1 MPQSDTHHNQDGG
14 PQPSDLAGL
23 TDEALVV
30 RAQGKDVAAFEELLA
45 RYEEKLYRLAMRFVR
60 NESDA
65 QEILQDVFLSAW
77 RKLPGFEGR
86 AQFGSWMYRVT
97 VNAALM
103 FLRSRNRHPE
113 VMLDDLEPGLLSKA
127 TEQSS
132 HGSSEDWSKRPDE
145 QLQSEELR
153 RHIQAAVDALP
164 DGLRTVFLVRDVE
177 GLSTEET
184 AEVLGMSLPAVKTRL
199 HRARLALREAIG
211 HYFAQ

>member
-1 MPQSDTHHNQDGG
+1 MPDSDTHHNQTGA
-14 PQPSDLAGL
+14 SSSTLANVA
-23 TDEALVV
+23 DDALVA
-30 RAQGKDVAAFEELLA
+30 RAQGKDVAAFEELLG

-86 AQFGSWMYRVT
+86 AQFGSWLYRVT
-97 VNAALM
+97 VNASLM

-113 VMLDDLEPGLLSKA
+113 VMLEDMEPAVLSKT
-127 TEQSS
+127 TEASV
-132 HGSSEDWSKRPDE
+132 HGLNEDWSRRPDE
-145 QLQSEELR
+145 QLQSEEMR
-153 RHIQAAVDALP
+153 RHIQGAVDSLP

-184 AEVLGMSLPAVKTRL
+184 AELLGLSLPAVKTRL

-211 HYFAQ
+211 HYFVG

>member
-1 MPQSDTHHNQDGG
+1 MPDSDTHHNQE
-14 PQPSDLAGL
+14 SASSSTLAGL
-23 TDEALVV
+23 ADEALVA

-113 VMLDDLEPGLLSKA
+113 VMLEDMEPGALSKT
-127 TEQSS
+127 TEASV
-132 HGSSEDWSKRPDE
+132 HGQSEDWSRRPDD

-153 RHIQAAVDALP
+153 RHIQGAVDSLP

-184 AEVLGMSLPAVKTRL
+184 AELLGLSLPAVKTRL

-211 HYFAQ
+211 NYFAQ